1 MFSLIDPR
9 MPPVPDHSQKTR
21 PPFKSTRL
29 LDQLR
34 ERIRYLHYSRR
45 TEEAYVYWAR
55 GLIRWSGLRHPRAL
69 GSKEVEAYLSYLA
82 NARKVSASTHH
93 QALSA
98 ILFLYREVLGIDLPW
113 MTAIGRPTKPKRIP
127 VVLAQHQVAELL
139 ANVHGETGPAIKLL
153 YGTGLRLME
162 CLRLRVKD
170 VDFARRC
177 IVVRESKGR
186 RIAL

>member
-1 MFSLIDPR
+1 M
-9 MPPVPDHSQKTR
+9 
-21 PPFKSTRL
+21 
-29 LDQLR
+29 
-34 ERIRYLHYSRR
+34 
-45 TEEAYVYWAR
+45 
-55 GLIRWSGLRHPRAL
+55 
-69 GSKEVEAYLSYLA
+69 EAYLSYLA

-139 ANVHGETGPAIKLL
+139 ANVHGETGLAIKLL

-177 IVVRESKGR
+177 IVVRESKGKKDRVVMLPASFQEALRVQVRASRELWDKDRQCGRAR
-186 RIAL
+186 RRHAGCTRH